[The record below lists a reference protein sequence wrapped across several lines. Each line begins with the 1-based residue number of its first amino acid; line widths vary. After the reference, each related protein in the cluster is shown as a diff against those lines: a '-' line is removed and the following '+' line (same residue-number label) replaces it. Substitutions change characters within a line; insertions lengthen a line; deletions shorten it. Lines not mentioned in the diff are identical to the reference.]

1 MDDFLGNI
9 PMSLSIIDY
18 IGKMENGVSLLLNLV
33 YNDISYEIGYW
44 FDNNGNIKIV
54 PENKLLDKLEVN
66 NIYEY
71 DKINELIYFIH
82 NNIPN
87 KNEILNKFLT

>member
-1 MDDFLGNI
+1 MDDFLNNI
-9 PMSLSIIDY
+9 PMTLSIIDY

-33 YNDISYEIGYW
+33 YDNISYEIGYW
-44 FDNNGNIKIV
+44 FDKDGNIKIV
-54 PENKLLDKLEVN
+54 PENKLLDNLGVS

-87 KNEILNKFLT
+87 KIEILNKFLN

>member
-1 MDDFLGNI
+1 MDDFLNNI
-9 PMSLSIIDY
+9 PMTLSIIDY

-33 YNDISYEIGYW
+33 YDNISYEIGYW
-44 FDNNGNIKIV
+44 FDKDGNIKIV
-54 PENKLLDKLEVN
+54 PENKLLDNLGIS

-87 KNEILNKFLT
+87 KIEILNKFLN

>member
-1 MDDFLGNI
+1 MNEFLNNI
-9 PMSLSIIDY
+9 PMTLSIIDY

-44 FDNNGNIKIV
+44 FDKDGNIKIV
-54 PENKLLDKLEVN
+54 PENKLLDNLGLSD
-66 NIYEY
+66 IYEY

-87 KNEILNKFLT
+87 KEEILNKFLT